1 MKEEPSDLKISP
13 EVLDYLGAKSS
24 LTLATS
30 TPSGAPHAATL
41 VYCSEG
47 ITLYFSIRPETRT
60 AHNIAQNPLVAF
72 TIDDYNPDWTRTEG
86 IQGCGECQM
95 LLDPAEIRRMHDLF
109 RRKFPFLAEGPAS
122 QVRFFRIHPIELNH
136 IHSRGRPRSAQVSLD
151 ADYHRDVVYSVFRD
165 LPQQQAD
172 ALAATLG
179 HVQAA
184 AGEVIVRQGAPGDKF
199 FIIVDG
205 EVEVVREDP
214 QGARRIT
221 TLKRGQFFGEIALL
235 LDRPRTAS
243 VRALQPTTL
252 LTMERKAF
260 RDLVAW
266 ALGTTQDFERIIE
279 ERLRGLRGPG

>member
-1 MKEEPSDLKISP
+1 M
-13 EVLDYLGAKSS
+13 
-24 LTLATS
+24 
-30 TPSGAPHAATL
+30 
-41 VYCSEG
+41 
-47 ITLYFSIRPETRT
+47 
-60 AHNIAQNPLVAF
+60 
-72 TIDDYNPDWTRTEG
+72 
-86 IQGCGECQM
+86 
-95 LLDPAEIRRMHDLF
+95 
-109 RRKFPFLAEGPAS
+109 
-122 QVRFFRIHPIELNH
+122 HPIELNH

-151 ADYHRDVVYSVFRD
+151 ADYHRDAVYSVFRD

-214 QGARRIT
+214 QGARRIA